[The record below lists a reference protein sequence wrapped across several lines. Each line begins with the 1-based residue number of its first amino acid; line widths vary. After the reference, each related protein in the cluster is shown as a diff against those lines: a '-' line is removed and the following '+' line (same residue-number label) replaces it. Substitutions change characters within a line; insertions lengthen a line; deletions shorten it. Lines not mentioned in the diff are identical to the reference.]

1 MPVANSAASAVSGSL
16 PKWQLALA
24 VGAPVALGLGY
35 MYYKN
40 SSQGKSKGPGK
51 ANGTATDKQISID
64 GDSPGKNSRADKLET
79 PAARAQRY
87 KAQGNQAFIARK
99 YDDAILYYNKAIEA
113 CPLENKD
120 ELAKIYQNR
129 AAAYDALE
137 KFTAVKEDCTKALEL
152 NPKYTKA
159 LIRRAKVLEK
169 NNELEL
175 ALEDVTAA
183 CILERFTNQSALL
196 TADRVL
202 KQLGK
207 QHAQELMTT
216 KKPVMPSKHFIKTY
230 FSSFRNDP
238 VLSVEAI
245 DSMDKYAGPGLTNA
259 VEAFKG
265 EKYDDII
272 SICTAEIEKSDI
284 DVPDKMKLL
293 LLRGT
298 FYLLLGQHEKAM
310 DDLDAVISDK
320 NESASREVRVNAL
333 IKRATMHMQLE
344 NPSQCFKDFER
355 ALATDPDCGD
365 IYHHRGQVNLL
376 LENVNEA
383 REDSEKALKLNPQ
396 FGIAYAQK
404 CYTDYRHAAMSRM
417 PSLVE
422 SAMENFE
429 KSFELFPDCCE
440 CYTLYAQMLCDAQS
454 YERADEYFAKAIDKD
469 PKNAT
474 IYVHRGLLQLQ
485 WCGNVVK
492 AMEYINKALELDDK
506 CEFGYETLGTIEVQR
521 GNLKEAIK
529 LFDKALSLA
538 RTGLELTHI
547 FSLQD
552 AAKAQLKIGERL
564 GADFMFGISGMS

>member
-1 MPVANSAASAVSGSL
+1 MPVSNSAASAVSSSL

-35 MYYKN
+35 IYYKN
-40 SSQGKSKGPGK
+40 SSQGKPKGPDK
-51 ANGTATDKQISID
+51 SNGTAPEKQISID
-64 GDSPGKNSRADKLET
+64 GDSPGKNIRSDRPET
-79 PAARAQRY
+79 PAAKAQRY
-87 KAQGNQAFIARK
+87 KTLGNEVFRVGK

-113 CPLENKD
+113 CPLEDKN
-120 ELAKIYQNR
+120 ELATFYQNR

-137 KFTAVKEDCTKALEL
+137 KFTAVKDDCTKALEL

-169 NNELEL
+169 INELEL
-175 ALEDVTAA
+175 ALEDITAA
-183 CILERFTNQSALL
+183 CILEKFTNSSALL
-196 TADRVL
+196 AADRVL
-202 KQLGK
+202 RQLGK
-207 QHAQELMTT
+207 QHAQELLTT

-238 VLSVEAI
+238 LLSAEAI
-245 DSMDKYAGPGLTNA
+245 NLLDNHGSPGLTNA
-259 VEAFKG
+259 VEAFRG
-265 EKYDDII
+265 ERYDDII
-272 SICTAEIEKSDI
+272 PICTAEIEKSDTSLS
-284 DVPDKMKLL
+284 DKMQLL

-298 FYLLLGQHEKAM
+298 FYLLLGQPDKAIG
-310 DDLDAVISDK
+310 DLNAVIS
-320 NESASREVRVNAL
+320 NESASKEVRVNAL

-344 NPSQCFKDFER
+344 NSSQCLKDFEK
-355 ALATDPDCGD
+355 AVEIYPNCGD

-376 LENVNEA
+376 LEKVNEA
-383 REDSEKALKLNPQ
+383 REDSEKSLKLNPE

-404 CYTDYRHAAMSRM
+404 CYTDYRHAALSRM
-417 PSLVE
+417 PNLLE

-454 YERADEYFAKAIDKD
+454 YEKADEYFSKAIEKD

-485 WCGNVVK
+485 WCGNVIK

-538 RTGLELTHI
+538 RTALELTHI

-564 GADFMFGISGMS
+564 GADFIFGIPNMS